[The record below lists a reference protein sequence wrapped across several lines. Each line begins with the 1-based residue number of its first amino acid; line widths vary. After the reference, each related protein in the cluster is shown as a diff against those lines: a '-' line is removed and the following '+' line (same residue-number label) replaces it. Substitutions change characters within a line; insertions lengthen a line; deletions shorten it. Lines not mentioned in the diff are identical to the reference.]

1 MNMDQANTKEIKQ
14 RAVFNRL
21 LSYLKRDQKR
31 LITAFV
37 LLIIATGTDLLGP
50 IIIKVFI
57 DEHLT
62 PRNFDHSVILLLALG
77 YISIIILSCILNYIQ
92 LVLFQTAAMNIIQS
106 MRIDVFTKVHSLGLR
121 FFDRTP
127 VGSLVSKITNDTEAI
142 KDLYVSVLSAF
153 VQNIVYLAGIF
164 MAMFYLNV
172 KLGLFCLVLLPV
184 IAFIM
189 VLYRKYSSK
198 SFLLMREKLSELNAK
213 LNESLQGMSVIQVFN
228 QQKRL
233 KREFADVNM
242 EHNAAWMKNI
252 KYNGLLLRPA
262 VDLVYVLAIMIVLT
276 FFGIKSFS
284 SPVEIGVI
292 YAFVNYMDRFFEPV
306 NMLMMRLSM
315 FQQAIIAGGRVFEL
329 LDEND
334 EAPGTKGGSHPF
346 ITEGSVE
353 FKNVS
358 FSYDDKHL
366 VLKNISFHARP
377 GETVAL
383 VGHTGSG
390 KSSITNLLMRFYE
403 LKQGEI
409 TIDSV
414 PLSHFRNPELRS
426 KMGLVLQ
433 DSFLFAG
440 NIAHNISLFNTNITR
455 ERVKE
460 AADFVQAS
468 EFIEKLPGGY
478 DQEIGERGS
487 TFSTGQRQLI
497 SFARTMAFEPKILI
511 LDEATANID
520 TQTEDAIQHALQKMR
535 AGRTTIAIA
544 HRLSTIQDADQI
556 LVLHKGEIV
565 ERGTHQ
571 QLIQMKGLYF
581 KMYALQQKDKLSEE
595 VG

>member
-1 MNMDQANTKEIKQ
+1 MDRANTKEIKQ

-31 LITAFV
+31 LILAFV

-50 IIIKVFI
+50 ILVKVFI
-57 DEHLT
+57 DDHLT
-62 PRNFDHSVILLLALG
+62 PRNFDHTIILLLALG
-77 YISIIILSCILNYIQ
+77 YISIIVLSCILNYIQ

-106 MRIDVFTKVHSLGLR
+106 MRIDVFTKVHGLGLR

-142 KDLYVSVLSAF
+142 KDFYVSVLSAF

-164 MAMFYLNV
+164 IAMFYLNV
-172 KLGLFCLVLLPV
+172 KLGLFSLVLLPV

-189 VLYRKYSSK
+189 VLYRKFSSQ
-198 SFLLMREKLSELNAK
+198 SFLHMREKLSELNAK
-213 LNESLQGMSVIQVFN
+213 LNESLQGMSIVQVFN

-233 KREFADVNM
+233 KKEFADVNR
-242 EHNAAWMKNI
+242 EHNEAWMKNI

-262 VDLVYVLAIMIVLT
+262 VDLVYVLAIMIVLS

-315 FQQAIIAGGRVFEL
+315 FQQAIIAGGRMFEL

-334 EAPGTKGGSHPF
+334 EAPGAEGGGHPV
-346 ITEGSVE
+346 ITEGAIE
-353 FKNVS
+353 FKNVT
-358 FSYDDKHL
+358 FSYDGKHP

-403 LKQGEI
+403 LGQGEI

-414 PLSHFRNPELRS
+414 PLSFYDNHELRN

-440 NIAHNISLFNTNITR
+440 TISHNISLFNTNITR

-460 AADFVQAS
+460 AAAFVQAS
-468 EFIEKLPGGY
+468 EFIEKLPEGY

-497 SFARTMAFEPKILI
+497 TFARTMAFEPKILI

-571 QLIQMKGLYF
+571 QLIQMKGLYY

>member
-1 MNMDQANTKEIKQ
+1 MDRANTKEIKQ

-21 LSYLKRDQKR
+21 LSYLKCDQKR
-31 LITAFV
+31 LIAAFV

-50 IIIKVFI
+50 ILIKIFI
-57 DEHLT
+57 DDHLT
-62 PRNFDHSVILLLALG
+62 PRHFDHTVILLLALG

-92 LVLFQTAAMNIIQS
+92 LVLFQTAAMNIIQR

-142 KDLYVSVLSAF
+142 KDFYVSVLSAF

-164 MAMFYLNV
+164 IAMFYLNV

-189 VLYRKYSSK
+189 VLYRKFSSQ
-198 SFLLMREKLSELNAK
+198 SFLHMREKLSELNAK
-213 LNESLQGMSVIQVFN
+213 LNESLQGMSIVQVFN

-233 KREFADVNM
+233 KKEFADVNR
-242 EHNAAWMKNI
+242 EHNEAWMKNI

-262 VDLVYVLAIMIVLT
+262 VDLVYVLAIMIVLS

-315 FQQAIIAGGRVFEL
+315 FQQAIIAGVRMFEL

-334 EAPGTKGGSHPF
+334 EAPGAEGDCHPV
-346 ITEGSVE
+346 ITEGDIE
-353 FKNVS
+353 FKNVT
-358 FSYDDKHL
+358 FSYDGKHP
-366 VLKNISFHARP
+366 VLKNISFHVRP

-403 LKQGEI
+403 LGQGEI

-414 PLSHFRNPELRS
+414 PLSFYDNHELRS

-440 NIAHNISLFNTNITR
+440 TISHNISLFNTNITR

-460 AADFVQAS
+460 AAAFVQAS
-468 EFIEKLPGGY
+468 EFIEKLQEGY

-497 SFARTMAFEPKILI
+497 TFARTMAFEPKILI

-520 TQTEDAIQHALQKMR
+520 TQTENAIQHALQKMR

-544 HRLSTIQDADQI
+544 HRLSTIQDADLI

-571 QLIQMKGLYF
+571 QLIQMKGLYY

>member
-1 MNMDQANTKEIKQ
+1 MDQANTKEIRQ

-21 LSYLKRDQKR
+21 LSYLKCDQKR
-31 LITAFV
+31 LIAAFL

-50 IIIKVFI
+50 ILIKIFI
-57 DEHLT
+57 DDHLT
-62 PRNFDHSVILLLALG
+62 PRHFDHTVILLLALG

-92 LVLFQTAAMNIIQS
+92 LVLFQTAAMNIIQR

-127 VGSLVSKITNDTEAI
+127 VGSLVSKMTNDTEAI
-142 KDLYVSVLSAF
+142 KDFYVSVLSAF

-164 MAMFYLNV
+164 IAMFYLNV

-189 VLYRKYSSK
+189 VLYRKFSSQ
-198 SFLLMREKLSELNAK
+198 SFLHMREKLSELNAK
-213 LNESLQGMSVIQVFN
+213 LNESLQGMSIVQVFN

-233 KREFADVNM
+233 KKEFADVNR
-242 EHNAAWMKNI
+242 EHNEAWMKNI

-262 VDLVYVLAIMIVLT
+262 VDLVYVLAIMIVLS

-306 NMLMMRLSM
+306 NMLMMRLSI
-315 FQQAIIAGGRVFEL
+315 FQQAIIAGGRMFEL

-334 EAPGTKGGSHPF
+334 EAPGAEGGRHPV
-346 ITEGSVE
+346 ITEGAIE
-353 FKNVS
+353 FKNVT
-358 FSYDDKHL
+358 FSYDGKHP

-403 LKQGEI
+403 LGQGEI

-414 PLSHFRNPELRS
+414 PLSFYDNHELRN

-440 NIAHNISLFNTNITR
+440 TISHNISLFNTNITR

-460 AADFVQAS
+460 AAAFVQAS
-468 EFIEKLPGGY
+468 EFIEKLPEGY

-497 SFARTMAFEPKILI
+497 TFARTMAFEPKILI

-544 HRLSTIQDADQI
+544 HRLSTIHDADQI

-571 QLIQMKGLYF
+571 QLIQMKGLYY